1 MLVRTPAEEM
11 QLYAPEN
18 FNYLNQSACYTVDG
32 IDDIKEFADTRNAM
46 NVMGMTAEEQ
56 RQVFHLVAGILHL
69 GNVAFHDGGKGTAAV
84 HDENCTHA
92 LLSRLFSRY
101 STHRVVSSGCCL
113 DLNLAASYLRVEP
126 FALKNALLFRV
137 LNTGGAGAKKMS
149 TYNVPQNVEQ
159 AASARDALAKTIYSR
174 MFDWIVSKVNEAL
187 QKQGGSGDHN
197 NNMIGVLDIFGFE
210 IFEVC
215 GPHSYCLFFRS
226 KLI

>member
-1 MLVRTPAEEM
+1 
-11 QLYAPEN
+11 
-18 FNYLNQSACYTVDG
+18 
-32 IDDIKEFADTRNAM
+32 
-46 NVMGMTAEEQ
+46 
-56 RQVFHLVAGILHL
+56 
-69 GNVAFHDGGKGTAAV
+69 
-84 HDENCTHA
+84 
-92 LLSRLFSRY
+92 
-101 STHRVVSSGCCL
+101 VVSSGCCP

-174 MFDWIVSKVNEAL
+174 MFDWIVGKVNEAL

-215 GPHSYCLFFRS
+215 GRALAVSFRS
-226 KLI
+226 KLT